1 MKQIPVHL
9 DKLGRELKIGDC
21 VAYPSHNTLYIGTIK
36 KLHNKMVGVEQ
47 LASKWRSES
56 NKYPQ
61 DMVLLEGADV
71 TMYVLKNT
79 KIND

>member
-1 MKQIPVHL
+1 MKEKPVHL
-9 DKLGRELKIGDC
+9 DKLGRELKVGDC
-21 VAYPSHNTLYIGTIK
+21 VAYPSHNTLYIGTIQ
-36 KLHNKMVGVEQ
+36 KLHNKMVGVAK
-47 LASKWRSES
+47 LPAGRWGGES

-79 KIND
+79 VSQ

>member
-21 VAYPSHNTLYIGTIK
+21 VAYPSHNTLHIGTIK

-47 LASKWRSES
+47 LASNWRSES

-79 KIND
+79 K